1 MSGVLYGIAVYI
13 VMYWIVVPLAFP
25 TARHSMSRD
34 VTAVIIHILLIGLP
48 IALAVGRFSN
58 EKLAES

>member
-1 MSGVLYGIAVYI
+1 MSGLLYGIAVYI
-13 VMYWIVVPLAFP
+13 FMYWFVVPLAFP

-34 VTAVIIHILLIGLP
+34 VIAVIVHIFLIGLP
-48 IALAVGRFSN
+48 IALVVRRFSN